1 MKKQGEIMIEIEKD
15 RIRKTIPKL
24 LDGLRKKQFDP
35 YFFETA
41 DEAKPFITGRIDPQE
56 TVGVGGSVTFREELG
71 IADALRNRGNPVCD
85 HWDAAADPARR
96 LELKRKQRGMDVFL
110 SSVNALTAD
119 GILVNLD
126 GGGNRVAGICSGP
139 KKVIIAAGT
148 NKIVDSLDLAIHRT
162 RHQAAV
168 INAMRLKRKT
178 PCAETGVCSDC
189 SSAERICAALLIL
202 FKKPNDIDLF
212 TAVLINEE
220 LGY

>member
-1 MKKQGEIMIEIEKD
+1 MIEIEKD

-24 LDGLRKKQFDP
+24 LEGLRKKQFDP

-41 DEAKPFITGRIDPQE
+41 DEAKQFIIGRIDPQE

-71 IADALRNRGNPVCD
+71 IADALRKRGNAVCD
-85 HWDAAADPARR
+85 HWDAAADPALR

-119 GILVNLD
+119 GVLVNLD

-162 RHQAAV
+162 RHQVAV
-168 INAMRLKRKT
+168 VNAMRLKRKT

-189 SSAERICAALLIL
+189 SAAERICAALLIL

-212 TAVLINEE
+212 TVVLINEE